1 VIKALIFDFDG
12 LIFDTETPDVEAWQA
27 IYTDHGQVFPIRTW
41 IEKVVGASAAN
52 FDAAA
57 HLAGLTG
64 RNLDQAALHARERA
78 YRLERQAVLPARPGV
93 EEILQ
98 SARRL
103 GFGLA
108 VASSSP
114 HRWVDGY
121 LQQLKL
127 TACFDRVIARED
139 AANGKPAPDLF
150 LAALAALGV
159 TADEALAFEDSPNG
173 VLAASRAGLRVVL
186 VPNPVTAQMKIE
198 GAQLVLASLAQLPL
212 PELLKRMG
220 ETLDIRPETPA
231 DVDAIRAVNRS
242 AFPGPDEAGLVDL
255 ARARGKAAL
264 SLIAVNDSHVLGHI
278 FFSPLTL
285 DATRQPEDAGR
296 RGLGLG
302 PVAVLPDR
310 QRAGIGSRLIRAGL
324 DAARRLGYDYV
335 VLLGDPAY
343 YSRFG
348 FRPAR
353 AFGLGGDYGNG
364 DDFQAME
371 LRQGALAGG
380 GRVHFIPEF
389 AESGC

>member
-1 VIKALIFDFDG
+1 MINALIFDFDG
-12 LIFDTETPDVEAWQA
+12 LILDTETPDVEAWQA
-27 IYTDHGQVFPIRTW
+27 IYAEHGQEFPIRTW

-64 RNLDQAALHARERA
+64 GDLDVAALHTRERA
-78 YRLERQAVLPARPGV
+78 YRLERQAVAPARPGV
-93 EEILQ
+93 EETLKT
-98 SARRL
+98 ARRL
-103 GFGLA
+103 GLVLA
-108 VASSSP
+108 IASSSP

-121 LQQLKL
+121 LQQLDL
-127 TACFDRVIARED
+127 TQYFERVIARED

-173 VLAASRAGLRVVL
+173 VLAARRAGLRVVL
-186 VPNPVTAQMKIE
+186 VPNPVTARVEIG
-198 GAQLVLASLAQLPL
+198 GADLRLASLAELPL
-212 PELLKRMG
+212 PDLLRKLG
-220 ETLDIRPETPA
+220 ATLDIRPEAPA
-231 DVDAIRAVNRS
+231 DIAAIRAVNRA
-242 AFPGPDEAGLVDL
+242 AFPGPNEAALVDL

-264 SLIAVNDSHVLGHI
+264 SLVAVNGGAVLGHVL
-278 FFSPLTL
+278 FSPLSL
-285 DATRQPEDAGR
+285 EAPRPRADAVP

-302 PVAVLPDR
+302 PVAVLPER
-310 QRAGIGSRLIRAGL
+310 QRTGIGSRLIRAGL
-324 DAARRLGYDYV
+324 DAARRQGYDYV

-353 AFGLGGDYGNG
+353 AFGLDGDYGDG
-364 DDFQAME
+364 DEFQAVE
-371 LRQGALAGG
+371 LRPGALAGG
-380 GRVHFIPEF
+380 GRVHYIPEF